1 MNNINLHIYQ
11 GEALGI
17 IGEPESSKERVGRI
31 LSGEIKPD
39 KGKVVRKTDLFY
51 ADMQDRSMQDNTV
64 LDYVKNA
71 VLLFPYK
78 ASEHKVEQILKYAH
92 LTEAETTKINELTD
106 EAYAR
111 LLFTL
116 ARTSNANILIF
127 NQVITH
133 LDETFLS
140 VQLN

>member
-64 LDYVKNA
+64 LDYVKMRYYY
-71 VLLFPYK
+71 FHIK
-78 ASEHKVEQILKYAH
+78 H
-92 LTEAETTKINELTD
+92 L
-106 EAYAR
+106 
-111 LLFTL
+111 
-116 ARTSNANILIF
+116 NIKWNRF
-127 NQVITH
+127 
-133 LDETFLS
+133 
-140 VQLN
+140 